1 MFFQLSESLQ
11 LNYNFSDKEAEE
23 STTKFL
29 KTFRNCPDN
38 PQLTLDTWRNH
49 LWEQALPQHYKHLS
63 QDIYR
68 EWLQLRYFYLAIPC
82 EFQNLLRSFRCA
94 GHVLGLITNG
104 PTSSQWEKVQ
114 KLSVSQ
120 FFDCILVSSDLPWE
134 KPHPNIFYAACNYLN
149 VKPEECVMVG
159 DKIGTDIKV
168 RRWLLL
174 W

>member
-23 STTKFL
+23 CTTKFL

-38 PQLTLDTWRNH
+38 PKIPLDTWRNY
-49 LWEQALPQHYKHLS
+49 LWEQALPQHYKSLS
-63 QDIYR
+63 QDIYK

-94 GHVLGLITNG
+94 GYVLGLITNG

-114 KLSVSQ
+114 KLSVGQ

-168 RRWLLL
+168 RRWLL
-174 W
+174 WW